1 MQNFIL
7 NNQIKPADRIVVPKS
22 VFGLVQHH
30 VIYLGKDHFGRDII
44 AENIV
49 GKYVCTTSA
58 EDFFTNNP
66 DVTRIERFVGTG
78 LERRQ
83 AVERALK
90 LMGKPYSL
98 IDFNCEH
105 FANEVQTKISFSP
118 QLRFGVGVL
127 IVIAI
132 VVAFWD

>member
-1 MQNFIL
+1 MKNFIL
-7 NNQIKPADRIVVPKS
+7 INQLKPADRIVVPKS
-22 VFGLVQHH
+22 VFGLIQHH
-30 VIYLGKDHFGRDII
+30 AIYLGKDHFGRDII

-49 GKYVCTTSA
+49 GKYVCTTLA
-58 EDFFTNNP
+58 EEFFTKNP
-66 DVTRIERFVGTG
+66 SVTRIERFTGTG

-83 AVERALK
+83 AVERALT

-118 QLRFGVGVL
+118 QLRFGVG
-127 IVIAI
+127 AI
-132 VVAFWD
+132 VVVAIIAAFWD

>member
-1 MQNFIL
+1 MKNFLLI
-7 NNQIKPADRIVVPKS
+7 NQLKPADRIVVPKS

-30 VIYLGKDHFGRDII
+30 AIYLGKDHFGRDII

-49 GKYVCTTSA
+49 GKYVCTTPA
-58 EDFFTNNP
+58 EEFFAKNP
-66 DVTRIERFVGTG
+66 GITRIERFAGTG

-105 FANEVQTKISFSP
+105 FANEVQNNIPFSP
-118 QLRFGVGVL
+118 QLRLGVGVL
-127 IVIAI
+127 IAVILIA
-132 VVAFWD
+132 VFSD

>member
-1 MQNFIL
+1 MKNFIL
-7 NNQIKPADRIVVPKS
+7 INQLKPADRIIVPKS

-30 VIYLGKDHFGRDII
+30 AIYLGKDCFGRDLI

-49 GKYVCTTSA
+49 GKYVCTTLA
-58 EDFFTNNP
+58 EEFFAKNP
-66 DVTRIERFVGTG
+66 GVTRIEQFTG
-78 LERRQ
+78 KGIERRQ

-105 FANEVQTKISFSP
+105 FANEVQTKIPFSP
-118 QLRFGVGVL
+118 QLRFGIGVL
-127 IVIAI
+127 IVIGI
-132 VVAFWD
+132 VAAFWD

>member
-1 MQNFIL
+1 M
-7 NNQIKPADRIVVPKS
+7 VPKS

-30 VIYLGKDHFGRDII
+30 AIYLGMDHFGRDII

-49 GKYVCTTSA
+49 GKYVCTTPA
-58 EDFFTNNP
+58 EEFFVKNP
-66 DVTRIERFVGTG
+66 GVTRIERFTG
-78 LERRQ
+78 NGLARRQ

-90 LMGKPYSL
+90 LMGKPYNL

-105 FANEVQTKISFSP
+105 FANKVQTNIPFSP

-127 IVIAI
+127 ITLILIA
-132 VVAFWD
+132 VFSE